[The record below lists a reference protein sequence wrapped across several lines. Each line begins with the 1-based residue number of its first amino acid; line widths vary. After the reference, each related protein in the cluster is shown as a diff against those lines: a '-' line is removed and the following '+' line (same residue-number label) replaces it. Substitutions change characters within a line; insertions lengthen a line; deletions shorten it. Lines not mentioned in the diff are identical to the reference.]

1 MKIFEKEFNLR
12 TGDFSCNRSLLPSS
26 VLDLFQTVAGEH
38 ANLLGCGFNDLI
50 KNGLIWV
57 VVKTRYE
64 IINEPP
70 LFSKVKVKTWPLP
83 PSRISFHRE
92 YLIENEIGEPLIKGS
107 SDWVV
112 VDSKSRKLASAK
124 EVYPDM
130 EFYTKKM
137 FEDKSPRIP
146 DFDASDNGYIVVP
159 RFSQLDMNNHV
170 NNTKYLNYAL
180 DAADISDKDKI
191 STTQIEFK
199 HEVVANTELRVYS
212 ERRQNEIICK
222 GENKDKQV
230 MFACKI
236 NIK

>member
-1 MKIFEKEFNLR
+1 M
-12 TGDFSCNRSLLPSS
+12 
-26 VLDLFQTVAGEH
+26 
-38 ANLLGCGFNDLI
+38 

-83 PSRISFHRE
+83 PSRISFQRE
-92 YLIENEIGEPLIKGS
+92 YLIEDENGRPLIKGS

-112 VDSKSRKLASAK
+112 VDSVSRKLAGAK
-124 EVYPDM
+124 DIYPEM
-130 EFYTKKM
+130 EFCT
-137 FEDKSPRIP
+137 DKVFDVKPSRIP
-146 DFDASDNGYIVVP
+146 DFDATDNTYIIVP

-180 DAADISDKDKI
+180 DSTNISANDEI
-191 STTQIEFK
+191 SSVQIEFK
-199 HEVVANTELRVYS
+199 HEVTANTELKVYS
-212 ERRQNEIICK
+212 VREEKEIICK
-222 GENKDKQV
+222 GKNSDGHI

-236 NIK
+236 ILK